1 MKVPVKAMKIV
12 CDVCGRTYE
21 NYNGWT
27 CIVGDEDGSEMMS
40 DAIDDDWMELGGK
53 LYCPDCY
60 DINENDDVITKD
72 GRIFDFETEEEKCN
86 ETC

>member
-1 MKVPVKAMKIV
+1 MKVLVKAMKIV
-12 CDVCGRTYE
+12 CDCCGETYYDG
-21 NYNGWT
+21 NDFCCY
-27 CIVGDEDGSEMMS
+27 VGDEDGSEMLS
-40 DAIDDDWMELGGK
+40 HAIDNDWIELGGK